1 MPMEQSSPPP
11 GRQSSEGER
20 LLWARLLRGYAS
32 PRKAA
37 AALNLKEDTY
47 RSHEAGRRGA
57 IHGLKPYY
65 VRRYAKA
72 FSVSPVWLQTGAG
85 SPTSIDPDKF
95 TTAELQLIESFRAM
109 ARSA

>member
-1 MPMEQSSPPP
+1 M
-11 GRQSSEGER
+11 GER
-20 LLWARLLRGYAS
+20 LLWARGFRGYVS

-57 IHGLKPYY
+57 VHGLKPYY
-65 VRRYAKA
+65 VRRYARA
-72 FSVSPVWLQTGAG
+72 FKVNPVWLQTGAG
-85 SPTSIDPDKF
+85 SPTSIDPVEF
-95 TTAELQLIESFRAM
+95 TTEELQLIESFRAT